1 MKGPTGASSSV
12 AAAGAGANPGFFS
25 GKTLH
30 KTMHNSRI
38 TILCGIVTIL
48 VLRGT
53 IGSGVDK
60 RNAFRDLVEE
70 EGEEIDVEW
79 DPAVPFRL
87 GAKITDWDEQRRR
100 WIGSHPGA
108 NVNRQGKERMLLVT
122 GSQPKQC
129 DNPVGNF
136 QLVKALKNK
145 IDYCRLHD
153 IDIFYNMA
161 HLDIEMA
168 GFWAKLP
175 LLRKLLLAHPE
186 VEWIWWMDSDA
197 LFTDMTFEI
206 PIAKYAGYNM
216 VLHGQEDEVFAQKS
230 WLGLNTGSFLFRN
243 CQWSLDLLEVWA
255 QMGPKGPVR
264 VEAGKLLTATLA
276 GRPAFEADDQSAL
289 VYFLA
294 TDRPRW
300 GSKVFLEH
308 SYCLHGYWVMLVE
321 RFEELMQF
329 GAPGGGG
336 SEQYRWPFVTHFV
349 GCKPCGS
356 DRGKDSYATDRCLKH
371 MERAFNFAD
380 NQVLELYGLQHATLN
395 TARIH
400 SIRNETSDPL
410 GVFNLVSR

>member
-1 MKGPTGASSSV
+1 MRPDPPAPERS
-12 AAAGAGANPGFFS
+12 GFFS
-25 GKTLH
+25 GKMLQRTL
-30 KTMHNSRI
+30 HNSRI
-38 TILCGIVTIL
+38 TILCGVVTIL

-60 RNAFRDLVEE
+60 THFLDLTLDMDD
-70 EGEEIDVEW
+70 IPDVEW
-79 DPAVPFRL
+79 DPSVPFTL
-87 GAKITDWDEQRRR
+87 GPTITNWDEQRAK
-100 WIGSHPGA
+100 WISKHPGE
-108 NVNRQGKERMLLVT
+108 NSNLRGKDRMLLVT

-129 DNPVGNF
+129 ENPVGNF
-136 QLVKALKNK
+136 QLLKALKNK

-153 IDIFYNMA
+153 IDIFYNIA

-186 VEWIWWMDSDA
+186 IEWIWWMDSDA

-206 PIAKYAGYNM
+206 PIEKYKSYNM
-216 VLHGQEDEVFAQKS
+216 VLHGLEDEVYDQKS

-255 QMGPKGPVR
+255 RMGPKGPVR

-276 GRPAFEADDQSAL
+276 GRPEFEADDQSAL
-289 VYFLA
+289 VYLLA
-294 TDRPRW
+294 MNKEKW

-321 RFEELMQF
+321 RLEELMEL
-329 GAPGGGG
+329 GPRGGEKN
-336 SEQYRWPFVTHFV
+336 SFRWPFVTHFV
-349 GCKPCGS
+349 GCKPCGRDGTS
-356 DRGKDSYATDRCLKH
+356 HYATDRCLKH

-380 NQVLELYGLQHATLN
+380 NQILEHYGFHHQTLN
-395 TARIH
+395 TYKVH
-400 SIRNETSDPL
+400 QVRNDSSDPL
-410 GVFNLVSR
+410 GISDRIPSR